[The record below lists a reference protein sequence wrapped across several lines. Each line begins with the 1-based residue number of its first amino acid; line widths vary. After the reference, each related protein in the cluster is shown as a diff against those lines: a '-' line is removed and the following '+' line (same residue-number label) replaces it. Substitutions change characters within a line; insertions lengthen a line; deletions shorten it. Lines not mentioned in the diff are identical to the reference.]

1 MITAEL
7 DTEKLNMEKLSA
19 LYDRIYDIADRLIK
33 KHNPCKIHIKDKK
46 LCCMCY
52 PTGGARLCCSG
63 CWDNGGID
71 HYSFFGCTVKCLKC
85 KTWLC
90 GKAETEN
97 KLLYH
102 RLCKLGKFAFDN
114 LPSFYYY
121 QSIEKWLEHM
131 QKKTHN
137 IKRFSLTVEV

>member
-33 KHNPCKIHIKDKK
+33 KHNPCKIHTKDKK
-46 LCCMCY
+46 LRCISY
-52 PTGGARLCCSG
+52 PTGAKRLCCSG
-63 CWDNGGID
+63 CWDNSYNGKID

-85 KTWLC
+85 KTHLC
-90 GKAETEN
+90 SIATEEN
-97 KLLYH
+97 QLLNN
-102 RLCKLGKFAFDN
+102 RLHKLGKFAFDN

-121 QSIEKWLEHM
+121 QSKERWL
-131 QKKTHN
+131 
-137 IKRFSLTVEV
+137 KRIGG